1 MDMQDHLKDADF
13 WQKVGGV
20 ARVAGRQV
28 LSPAML
34 LFYVLKRA
42 DTPAWAKAIVVGAL
56 VYFISPIDAIPD
68 VIPVAGYTDDVGVMA
83 GALATVAAFIDEAV
97 KSQAARRLDEWLG
110 G

>member
-1 MDMQDHLKDADF
+1 MDQVKDDDF
-13 WQKVGGV
+13 WRKVGRV

-34 LFYVLKRA
+34 LFYVLKRP

-56 VYFISPIDAIPD
+56 VYFISPFDAIPD
-68 VIPVAGYTDDVGVMA
+68 VIPVVGYTDDLGVMA

-97 KSQAARRLDEWLG
+97 KAAADRKLQEWLG
-110 G
+110 W